1 MEVRIFKPAK
11 TAMQSGRGR
20 TKDWVLEFEPS
31 DAGRPDPLMGW
42 VGSADT
48 RKQVRLSFDSEA
60 EAVAYARKHGHSF
73 TVEKPKRRRIRPK
86 AYADNFAF
94 NRRRPWT
101 H

>member
-11 TAMQSGRGR
+11 TAMQSGRGK
-20 TKDWVLEFEPS
+20 TKDWVVEFEPT

-48 RKQVRLSFDSEA
+48 RKQVRLSFETEE
-60 EAVAYARKHGHSF
+60 EAVAYAKKQGYSY
-73 TVEKPKRRRIRPK
+73 TVEKPKSRRIKPK
-86 AYADNFAF
+86 AYADNFAYD
-94 NRRRPWT
+94 RRRPWT

>member
-1 MEVRIFKPAK
+1 MEVRIYRPSK

-20 TKDWVLEFEPS
+20 LKSWVLDFEPS
-31 DAGRPDPLMGW
+31 DAGRPDPLIGW

-48 RKQVRLSFDSEA
+48 SKQVQLRFASE
-60 EAVAYARKHGHSF
+60 EDAVAYAKSHGLAY
-73 TVEKPKRRRIRPK
+73 TVEQPKERRIKPK
-86 AYADNFAF
+86 AYADNFSS